1 MNKNNIKIYDDS
13 NWREEYKSFTNN
25 KWNLKLLNDGPKQFS
40 DALLLGNLYQRW
52 KKIKG
57 FDKLDPVVKQNK
69 GQLQSSLKDFFKN
82 T

>member
-25 KWNLKLLNDGPKQFS
+25 KWNLKLLNDGPKKFS

-69 GQLQSSLKDFFKN
+69 GQLQSSLKNFFKN